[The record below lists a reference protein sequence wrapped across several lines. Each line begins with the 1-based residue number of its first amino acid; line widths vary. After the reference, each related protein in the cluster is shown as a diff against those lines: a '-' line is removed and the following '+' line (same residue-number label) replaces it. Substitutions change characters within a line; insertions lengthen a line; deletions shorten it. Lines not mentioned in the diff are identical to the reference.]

1 MRFSQNNI
9 FRILAPYVQPA
20 AKPANFSLARADWSF
35 FHLLQLFFTRVV
47 HYIPSCTFLALIS
60 FSFFSFLVRII
71 FKP

>member
-47 HYIPSCTFLALIS
+47 HYIPSCTFLCTYFL
-60 FSFFSFLVRII
+60 FFFFFSRKDNI
-71 FKP
+71 